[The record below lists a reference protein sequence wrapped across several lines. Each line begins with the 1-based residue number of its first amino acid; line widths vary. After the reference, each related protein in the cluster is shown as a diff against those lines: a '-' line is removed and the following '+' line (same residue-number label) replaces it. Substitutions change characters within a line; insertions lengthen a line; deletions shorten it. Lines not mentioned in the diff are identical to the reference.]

1 MSGTRIIVSYDIADD
16 AIRRQIEKVC
26 KAFGQRVQKSV
37 FECSLSNEQV
47 KELISRLDI
56 VRTNGDVSPSDS
68 IRLYMLCAD
77 CAFSVTVLGYKPD
90 VVTDSG
96 HVVI

>member
-1 MSGTRIIVSYDIADD
+1 MRVIVSYDITDD

-37 FECSLSNEQV
+37 FECALSNEQV
-47 KELISRLDI
+47 KELIRRLD
-56 VRTNGDVSPSDS
+56 VARTNGDVSSSDS
-68 IRLYMLCAD
+68 IRLYALCAD
-77 CAFSVTVLGYKPD
+77 CAASVTVLGYKPD
-90 VVTDSG
+90 VVTESG